1 MVSAQLNCL
10 LGKVTP
16 PIPLNPA
23 DRNAVALYNV
33 HVNGL
38 ASINGRTVLGLEAR
52 QIEAL
57 IPPDPDVRSREPFVQ
72 QREVRTRKLAE

>member
-1 MVSAQLNCL
+1 MLW
-10 LGKVTP
+10 KVTP

-38 ASINGRTVLGLEAR
+38 VPINGRTVLGLKAR

-57 IPPDPDVRSREPFVQ
+57 IPPGRDVRSREPFLQ
-72 QREVRTRKLAE
+72 QREVRTSKLAE